1 MSLPLITTEST
12 ATTSTALG
20 LQVSTNSVFTASLP
34 SSTVE
39 VSNTPAPGPGI
50 IPSSIRAEFL
60 QFMVDRHLLDPT
72 ILAGGYLDG
81 FIDGLMN
88 CFVGHVMGVRQLAG
102 AHDLER
108 TILLQQVEE
117 AQADLIAAKNVSLR
131 PPLLIKINTSRIY
144 KIFEWNIETWRNDSM
159 MFNCNCRRSL
169 LSFHET
175 VEYLQTKDDPV
186 GVAHELSQTKEELKW
201 VRRDLEISRN
211 SVQTLQETVSLHLD
225 TISVKD
231 DQINVLN
238 TLVATLE
245 NRVSTVQASSMVAL
259 QQHTDMLLAHNTTSA
274 NLDSAVSFIRKLSHA
289 LLLQHSLDLE
299 PFLIAIRRDLATLS
313 QHCRDADWTQT
324 VGMYHYMI
332 QSLQTIKDITSSAA
346 YARAH
351 QTELIDLDG
360 MVESAKHIIAEA
372 HGGVSIP
379 AMDLSV
385 HRLDPEL
392 PGALRNTSDSNWVA
406 PDLVSLPHASSDTS
420 TSIFGDDYT
429 MTTPETVSHCSS
441 PAYQPF
447 SPEVDVGDYGG
458 DEDFYGDLAYPHLDD

>member
-1 MSLPLITTEST
+1 
-12 ATTSTALG
+12 
-20 LQVSTNSVFTASLP
+20 
-34 SSTVE
+34 
-39 VSNTPAPGPGI
+39 
-50 IPSSIRAEFL
+50 
-60 QFMVDRHLLDPT
+60 
-72 ILAGGYLDG
+72 
-81 FIDGLMN
+81 
-88 CFVGHVMGVRQLAG
+88 
-102 AHDLER
+102 
-108 TILLQQVEE
+108 
-117 AQADLIAAKNVSLR
+117 
-131 PPLLIKINTSRIY
+131 
-144 KIFEWNIETWRNDSM
+144 
-159 MFNCNCRRSL
+159 
-169 LSFHET
+169 
-175 VEYLQTKDDPV
+175 TKDDPV
-186 GVAHELSQTKEELKW
+186 GIAHELSQTKEELER

-289 LLLQHSLDLE
+289 LLLQRSLDLE

-406 PDLVSLPHASSDTS
+406 PDSVSLPHASSDTS

-458 DEDFYGDLAYPHLDD
+458 EEDFYGDLAYPHLDD